1 MKTDLNI
8 NKMDRKLYRD
18 EFHKK
23 IAGVCAGLAEYFNID
38 VAIVRVIFV
47 LALIFHGGGLLVYFI
62 FWIVLPKKPLFINPN
77 VDYRVPPQN
86 PMDSGNQFTGTSYS
100 NTGPSFTNQPF
111 QNQPFPNQPF
121 PNQPYQAPRNSTS
134 LVAIVFGVILIIIG
148 GSILLD
154 DFDIIPDWDFERL
167 WPVVLIVVGCAIMI
181 SGERKKPWEKAD
193 WNKANTVEEKAPE
206 DAAPEANP
214 PADNT
219 PTA

>member
-18 EFHKK
+18 EYHKK

-47 LALIFHGGGLLVYFI
+47 LALIFHGGGLLIYII

-86 PMDSGNQFTGTSYS
+86 PDSGNQFTSTSYTDPGTSFS
-100 NTGPSFTNQPF
+100 
-111 QNQPFPNQPF
+111 NQPFPNQPF
-121 PNQPYQAPRNSTS
+121 PNQPYPAPRNSTS

-154 DFDIIPDWDFERL
+154 DFDILPYWDFERL
-167 WPVVLIVVGCAIMI
+167 WPVILIVVGCAIMI
-181 SGERKKPWEKAD
+181 SGERKKPWQQAD
-193 WNKANTVEEKAPE
+193 WNKTSTVEEKPAE
-206 DAAPEANP
+206 DAASEANP
-214 PADNT
+214 PTDNT
-219 PTA
+219 PIV